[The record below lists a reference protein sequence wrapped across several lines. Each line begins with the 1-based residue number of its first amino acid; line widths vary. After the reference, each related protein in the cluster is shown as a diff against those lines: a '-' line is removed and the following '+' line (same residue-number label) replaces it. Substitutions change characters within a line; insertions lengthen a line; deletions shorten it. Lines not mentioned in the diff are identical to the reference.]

1 VLDTNAPPLG
11 RDHCVF
17 CAELGTR
24 LSAGSHL
31 ILYGPRGS
39 GKSTLIEALRNHYQA
54 IGTPC
59 GVAPQTSGLPDII
72 AALSQAYPDTMI
84 DGIGKRAARVRLRL
98 AADHVSGVLLLDHAT
113 AMTTAMLGYL
123 RRLRGGI
130 AGALLVADIDTTH
143 ERERMRAWRAG
154 ALSIRMPRTPNR
166 ELLPLLTAAIRS
178 RNQPAIPVEPRSMRQ
193 ILRAARG
200 RIGWL
205 HESIRRLQSADYW
218 REDRLHAAVLC
229 TDTEIA
235 MRESRRGPRMCRFKV
250 A

>member
-1 VLDTNAPPLG
+1 MLDANAPPLG
-11 RDHCVF
+11 RDHRVF
-17 CAELGTR
+17 CADLSARLG
-24 LSAGSHL
+24 AGSHL

-39 GKSTLIEALRNHYQA
+39 GKSTLIKVIRNHYQA

-59 GVAPQTSGLPDII
+59 GLAPQTSGLPDII
-72 AALSQAYPDTMI
+72 AALRQAYPDTRI
-84 DGIGKRAARVRLRL
+84 DGIGKRAARARLRL
-98 AADHVSGVLLLDHAT
+98 AADHTSGVLLLDHAT

-130 AGALLVADIDTTH
+130 AGALLVTDIDTSH
-143 ERERMRAWRAG
+143 ERDRMRAWRAG
-154 ALSIRMPRTPNR
+154 ALSIRIPRTPNH
-166 ELLPLLTAAIRS
+166 ELRALLAEAIRS
-178 RNQPAIPVEPRSMRQ
+178 RNESAIPVEPHSVRQ

-205 HESIRRLQSADYW
+205 HECIRRLQGSDYW
-218 REDRLHAAVLC
+218 REDRLHASVLC

-235 MRESRRGPRMCRFKV
+235 LRESRCGPRMRRFEV